1 MPLCNGYMYS
11 YTVPLSYTYVHV
23 GEGVHKLVSV
33 IRAQHQ
39 AWSERLAAR
48 ASRLQSTISQMES
61 KDSTPTAS
69 PPTSTSPAQL
79 GQAGEDTQNPTPAPQ
94 DPAHDHFQEDMR
106 AMHSHPPSLS
116 AHQSE
121 GGALH
126 QQSHPSP
133 PSLHMYVQEGERS
146 TMHTHPSLSSRQV
159 RGGALYQHSAEP
171 SPPLSQDEGRALNQH
186 HAPLS
191 AGGIVRHNY
200 PLPTLSSQGEVRG
213 ENELPPS
220 LLPHGTGVKGDTGSQ
235 LVIPSRT
242 SASHHDSL
250 SIFTL
255 STRYDSNFYQPEILL
270 CYYQTKTIW
279 YRWNNNYVNQIYAK
293 ELVKLCN
300 FTVLN

>member
-1 MPLCNGYMYS
+1 MSLQLIFRFLAVHSICSFPLVLLCNGYMYS
-11 YTVPLSYTYVHV
+11 YTVPLSYTHVHV

-69 PPTSTSPAQL
+69 SPTSTSPAQL

-133 PSLHMYVQEGERS
+133 PSLHTYVQEGERP
-146 TMHTHPSLSSRQV
+146 TMHTQPSLSSRQV

-171 SPPLSQDEGRALNQH
+171 SPPLSQDNEGRTLNQQ

-191 AGGIVRHNY
+191 AGGVVRHNH
-200 PLPTLSSQGEVRG
+200 PLPTLSGQGGVRG
-213 ENELPPS
+213 ESELPPS
-220 LLPHGTGVKGDTGSQ
+220 LLPHGAGVKGDSQ

-255 STRYDSNFYQPEILL
+255 STRYDFYWLKIVCIYTVHVILEYV
-270 CYYQTKTIW
+270 CC
-279 YRWNNNYVNQIYAK
+279 RWN
-293 ELVKLCN
+293 
-300 FTVLN
+300 

>member
-1 MPLCNGYMYS
+1 MY
-11 YTVPLSYTYVHV
+11 LSPI

-69 PPTSTSPAQL
+69 SPSSPAQ
-79 GQAGEDTQNPTPAPQ
+79 AGGDTQHPTPAPQ
-94 DPAHDHFQEDMR
+94 EPARDHFPEEMR
-106 AMHSHPPSLS
+106 PMHSNPPSLS
-116 AHQSE
+116 AYRSE

-133 PSLHMYVQEGERS
+133 PSSHMHVQEGERS
-146 TMHTHPSLSSRQV
+146 TMHTHSSLSSWQD
-159 RGGALYQHSAEP
+159 RGVALYQHSAEP
-171 SPPLSQDEGRALNQH
+171 NPPPLQDESSALNH
-186 HAPLS
+186 HYAPLLQNQ
-191 AGGIVRHNY
+191 AGDGVRHNY
-200 PLPTLSSQGEVRG
+200 PLPTLSSQGGVRG

-220 LLPHGTGVKGDTGSQ
+220 LLPHGTGVKGDSQ
-235 LVIPSRT
+235 LVIPPRT

-255 STRYDSNFYQPEILL
+255 STR
-270 CYYQTKTIW
+270 
-279 YRWNNNYVNQIYAK
+279 
-293 ELVKLCN
+293 
-300 FTVLN
+300 